1 MQFRSRGVFQ
11 RSVLNE
17 FNEMDVSR
25 IVAYFHTPSV
35 IISPAFAIDLNAAVE
50 HFKQSVDNFTKLGSG
65 YILQYV
71 DQLSVSFVKFRP
83 LGQAGSYVPT
93 PTWIRNKHAIIN
105 VQNNDHKCFLWSI
118 LSCLDPAD
126 QHTYR
131 VQNYTEYEKSLN
143 LDGLTFPMPV
153 KDIPL
158 SLIHI

>member
-25 IVAYFHTPSV
+25 IVAHFHTPSV

-50 HFKQSVDNFTKLGSG
+50 HFKQSVDNFAKLGSG
-65 YILQYV
+65 YILEYV

-83 LGQAGSYVPT
+83 LGQACSYVPT

-105 VQNNDHKCFLWSI
+105 VQNRDQKCFLWSI
-118 LSCLDPAD
+118 LSCLYPVN
-126 QHTYR
+126 QHTDR
-131 VQNYTEYEKSLN
+131 AQNYAQYEAFFNSFS
-143 LDGLTFPMPV
+143 TAE
-153 KDIPL
+153 
-158 SLIHI
+158 